1 MNFTTVRPFASKA
14 HKFYRIYLSIFQ
26 FLIAVCKSKF
36 PYGFLICQER
46 AFMRSDRVTGE
57 PSLRGYDG
65 LLKRQYPSQGGSK
78 YREGDL
84 LDPNEW

>member
-1 MNFTTVRPFASKA
+1 
-14 HKFYRIYLSIFQ
+14 
-26 FLIAVCKSKF
+26 
-36 PYGFLICQER
+36 
-46 AFMRSDRVTGE
+46 MRSDRVTGE

-84 LDPNEW
+84 FDPNEW